1 MTDTAPALRS
11 PDHQASALDAPTKPF
26 WIMAGAALLLRL
38 VLSPWWGHGA
48 DMGTFIGWG
57 RQLAETGLADFY
69 SPDRWCDYLPGYLYV
84 LWLLGHIPVPDAIH
98 IYDFVNSA
106 GEPVQVILSFDYALF
121 KLPAMLADVAAAW
134 IVWRAVCGGR
144 DHPRYWVAAAYLFN
158 PAILINSTIW
168 GQVDGFHALFILL
181 GLYLLARHRVLLA
194 AVALGYAVSIKP
206 HAAVVLPVAA
216 AYAWR
221 QNIDTRRVVA
231 AVIIV
236 PLVFVATFLPFA
248 GWSPLRAI
256 DLVQERFT
264 ETAEQYQFAT
274 INAMNL
280 WYLCGLNWQPDGDP
294 VWLNLT
300 PRVWAMVL
308 VGASCGIAMAWV
320 VRRQSRPALWTAA
333 GFLFLALFLFV
344 TRAHERHLFPALAI
358 LTAVAGMR
366 RVIVYPLVILSLTY
380 VANAVFSWLYMRSL
394 SAELCNPILGN
405 SICIAALAMVV
416 LIPVLSWRTDR
427 TMKGVD
433 EA

>member
-1 MTDTAPALRS
+1 
-11 PDHQASALDAPTKPF
+11 
-26 WIMAGAALLLRL
+26 MAGAALLIRL

-57 RQLAETGLADFY
+57 RQLAQTGLADFY

-84 LWLLGHIPVPDAIH
+84 LWMLGHIPVPNAIDVAT
-98 IYDFVNSA
+98 IAGNG
-106 GEPVQVILSFDYALF
+106 GEPLRIILSFNYVLF
-121 KLPAMLADVAAAW
+121 KLPAMLADIAAAW

-144 DHPRYWVAAAYLFN
+144 DMPRYWVAALYLFN

-181 GLYLLARHRVLLA
+181 GLYLLSRHRVLLA
-194 AVALGYAVSIKP
+194 AVALGYAVSVKP

-221 QNIDTRRVVA
+221 RNIDTRRVIA

-256 DLVQERFT
+256 ELVEERFT
-264 ETAEQYQFAT
+264 ETAEQYQYAT

-280 WYLCGLNWQPDGDP
+280 WYLCGLNWRSDGDP
-294 VWLNLT
+294 AWLNLT

-308 VGASCGIAMAWV
+308 VGASCAFSMAWV
-320 VRRQSRPALWTAA
+320 IQRQRRTALWTAS
-333 GFLFLALFLFV
+333 GLLFLGLFLFV
-344 TRAHERHLFPALAI
+344 TRAHERHLFPVLAI

-366 RVIVYPLVILSLTY
+366 RVIVYPMVVLSVTY
-380 VANAVFSWLYMRSL
+380 VANAALSWLYMLPEYR

-416 LIPVLSWRTDR
+416 LIPILMWRTDR
-427 TMKGVD
+427 TVKGVD
-433 EA
+433 ET

>member
-1 MTDTAPALRS
+1 MADPAPALCNPS
-11 PDHQASALDAPTKPF
+11 DQTSARDAPTRPF
-26 WIMAGAALLLRL
+26 WIMAGAALLIRL

-57 RQLAETGLADFY
+57 RQLAQTGLADFY

-84 LWLLGHIPVPDAIH
+84 LWMLGHIPVPSPIEITQPFTAWI
-98 IYDFVNSA
+98 
-106 GEPVQVILSFDYALF
+106 SFDYALF
-121 KLPAMLADVAAAW
+121 KLPAMFADVAAAW
-134 IVWRAVCGGR
+134 IVWRVVRGEI
-144 DHPRYWVAAAYLFN
+144 DKPRYWVAALYLFN

-181 GLYLLARHRVLLA
+181 GLYLLSRHRVVLA

-221 QNIDTRRVVA
+221 QNIDTRRVIA
-231 AVIIV
+231 TVIIV

-248 GWSPLRAI
+248 GWSPIRAVE
-256 DLVQERFT
+256 LVRERFT
-264 ETAEQYQFAT
+264 ATAEQYQYAT

-280 WYLCGLNWQPDGDP
+280 WYLCGLNWRPDGDP

-308 VGASCGIAMAWV
+308 VGMSCAFTMAWV
-320 VRRQSRPALWTAA
+320 IQRQRRTALWTAS
-333 GFLFLALFLFV
+333 GLLFLALFLFV

-366 RVIVYPLVILSLTY
+366 RVIVYPLVVLSVTY
-380 VANAVFSWLYMRSL
+380 VANAGLSWLYMLPEYR

-405 SICIAALAMVV
+405 IICIAALAMVV
-416 LIPVLSWRTDR
+416 LIPVLMWRTDR
-427 TMKGVD
+427 TVKGVD
-433 EA
+433 ET